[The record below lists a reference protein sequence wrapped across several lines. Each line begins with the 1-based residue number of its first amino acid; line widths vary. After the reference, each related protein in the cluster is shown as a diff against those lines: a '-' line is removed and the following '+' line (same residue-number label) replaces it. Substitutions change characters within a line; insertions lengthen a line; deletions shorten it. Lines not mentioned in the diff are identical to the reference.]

1 MADDEKILKHFKA
14 NRMEPFYSL
23 VYPSLLVFASS
34 KLGPKYSFLAE
45 DCVQDAVFAA
55 YQKRDEFY
63 YFSSFRSFLYTCI
76 HNKALNIL
84 RKDRAA
90 NNYLETLN
98 AHSASS
104 LSAQVESREILRNI
118 FNMVDTLPEH
128 LRRTFELSF
137 VESLS
142 NAEVAEQL
150 CISVSA
156 VKKRKAAIRV
166 LLDKE
171 LNGEMPK
178 AVSILLLASYFLNA

>member
-1 MADDEKILKHFKA
+1 MVDEEKILKCFKA
-14 NRMEPFYSL
+14 NRIEPFYSL
-23 VYPSLLVFASS
+23 VYPSLLVFAAS

-55 YQKRDEFY
+55 YRKRDEFY
-63 YFSSFRSFLYTCI
+63 YFTSFRSFLYTCI

-90 NNYLETLN
+90 NNYLETVN
-98 AHSASS
+98 ASATTS
-104 LSAQVESREILRNI
+104 LSSQVESREILRNI
-118 FNMVDTLPEH
+118 FNMVDDLPEN

-142 NAEVAEQL
+142 NAEVAGQL

-156 VKKRKAAIRV
+156 VKKRKAAIRM
-166 LLDKE
+166 LLEKE
-171 LNGEMPK
+171 ITGDMPK
-178 AVSILLLASYFLNA
+178 LISLILFLSYYLSA